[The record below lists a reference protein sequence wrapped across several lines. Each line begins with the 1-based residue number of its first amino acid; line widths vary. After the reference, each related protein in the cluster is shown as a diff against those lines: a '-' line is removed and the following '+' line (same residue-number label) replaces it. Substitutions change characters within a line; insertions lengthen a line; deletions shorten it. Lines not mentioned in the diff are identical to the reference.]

1 SVTNSHYDLLG
12 SFLGS
17 TEKAKEAIFYSYNKY
32 INGFAAILDEDEA
45 KEIAKH
51 PNVVSMFLNKRYE
64 LHTTRS
70 WNFLGLETDGGFA
83 NDSVWKK
90 SLGEDIIIGN
100 LDTGVWPESKSFS
113 DEGFGPI
120 PKKWKGI
127 CQVAK
132 GNPDK
137 FYCNR

>member
-1 SVTNSHYDLLG
+1 MALLQYLMKMKQKRLQVCSYVNSWIYLPYYKLLFHFN
-12 SFLGS
+12 FLIDVIYYYFLVD
-17 TEKAKEAIFYSYNKY
+17 TE
-32 INGFAAILDEDEA
+32 
-45 KEIAKH
+45 H

-100 LDTGVWPESKSFS
+100 LDTGNQ
-113 DEGFGPI
+113 I
-120 PKKWKGI
+120 
-127 CQVAK
+127 
-132 GNPDK
+132 
-137 FYCNR
+137 